1 MNAQLLAGKK
11 IGVLVESLYIPEE
24 IAAYQ
29 QDFAGLG
36 AEVHL
41 MSRLW
46 GNPTLTFWSDAN
58 GTDHIERLEVS
69 IDFEHMRLEE
79 YAAIIMAANYTS
91 VRLRYF
97 QPPEQPQDAPAVRFF
112 ANAMRN
118 PRIVKGALCHGLWIL
133 TPHPELLQGRRIIC
147 HEVVR
152 ADVLNA
158 GALFTP
164 SPTNVVVDH
173 DLVTGHSK
181 DDVHRFIQA
190 IAEQVQALQLVP
202 QI

>member
-1 MNAQLLAGKK
+1 MNNETLAGKK
-11 IGVLVESLYIPEE
+11 IGVLIESQYIPSE

-29 QDFAGLG
+29 HEFAALG

-41 MSRLW
+41 LSRLW
-46 GNPTLTFWSDAN
+46 GQPSQTFWSDPN
-58 GTDHIERLEVS
+58 GPNNPIETIRVDRDIDHVAVE
-69 IDFEHMRLEE
+69 D

-97 QPPEQPQDAPAVRFF
+97 QPPEQPEDAPAVRFF
-112 ANAMRN
+112 ARAMGI
-118 PRIVKGALCHGLWIL
+118 PGIVKGALCHGLWIL
-133 TPHPELLQGRRIIC
+133 TPRPHLLRGRRVIC

-158 GALFTP
+158 GAIYTD
-164 SPTNVVVDH
+164 SPDKVVVDG

-181 DDVHRFIQA
+181 DEVHTFVQR
-190 IAEQVQALQLVP
+190 IAEQIQKA
-202 QI
+202 

>member
-1 MNAQLLAGKK
+1 MLAGKK
-11 IGVLVESLYIPEE
+11 VGVLVESLYIPDE

-29 QDFAGLG
+29 REFTELG

-46 GNPTLTFWSDAN
+46 DNPKQTFWSDPN
-58 GTDHIERLEVS
+58 GGDQIERLDVS
-69 IDFEHMRLEE
+69 IDFQQVQLED

-97 QPPEQPQDAPAVRFF
+97 QPPEQPQDAPAVKFF
-112 ANAMRN
+112 AEAMCN

-133 TPHPELLQGRRIIC
+133 TPHPELMAGRRVIC

-152 ADVLNA
+152 ADILNA
-158 GALFTP
+158 GAHFTP
-164 SPTNVVVDH
+164 SPTNVVVDN

-190 IAEQVQALQLVP
+190 IAEQVQALSLVP
-202 QI
+202 QV